1 MSSYGNM
8 NATFDWSFM
17 SVNGTFYLWLMFGLV
32 NFVLN
37 LLLSNKGKLLI
48 SRCSLLKIAL
58 NQF

>member
-8 NATFDWSFM
+8 NATFDRSFM
-17 SVNGTFYLWLMFGLV
+17 SVNGTFYLWLICGLV

-58 NQF
+58 NPF